1 MLTRSSQIGEFY
13 VMSPPQVRPSDGNS
27 RFSCDM
33 MLYDEE
39 SDRHVRIPW
48 KDALGACLLD
58 DPKLKQPEVKVANG
72 ANSTMKIADWLKQ
85 ATEWATY
92 NEEEYKSTEEA
103 NAGYLACAAKG
114 GADIRIV
121 VARPFI
127 EHLMHNA
134 ILTVAGR
141 DTGATLF
148 GPADMQLSAN
158 TQVKTIEGHY
168 TGHFKAVVTK
178 PQNVMVMRDVACAG
192 YVAGCNT
199 RWFARDEENKPDG
212 DKSFSAGSAQGNI
225 QSRLSFDDDMTDRYA
240 SMLAFPAHEGQFE
253 GGQLDTVMSITTRLL
268 PWEVNG
274 SGQHNSFPGGDA
286 MYKAY
291 SGILGLSSVH
301 YGEDMKAA
309 ENQDFISQGTL
320 AFESCLH
327 F

>member
-27 RFSCDM
+27 LFSCDM

-58 DPKLKQPEVKVANG
+58 DPKLMQPEVRVANG
-72 ANSTMKIADWLKQ
+72 ANSKMPIADWLGQ
-85 ATEWATY
+85 AQAWATY

-103 NAGYLACAAKG
+103 NKAYLKAAAKG

-158 TQVKTIEGHY
+158 TQVKTIEGYACLFELTH
-168 TGHFKAVVTK
+168 THAHTHFLSISIPWHGVPVAHTLCECNGGRDTMGLQEQRWAQIGVLARHSSKEVAV
-178 PQNVMVMRDVACAG
+178 QD
-192 YVAGCNT
+192 YVLT
-199 RWFARDEENKPDG
+199 RRPD
-212 DKSFSAGSAQGNI
+212 D
-225 QSRLSFDDDMTDRYA
+225 
-240 SMLAFPAHEGQFE
+240 
-253 GGQLDTVMSITTRLL
+253 
-268 PWEVNG
+268 
-274 SGQHNSFPGGDA
+274 
-286 MYKAY
+286 
-291 SGILGLSSVH
+291 
-301 YGEDMKAA
+301 
-309 ENQDFISQGTL
+309 
-320 AFESCLH
+320 
-327 F
+327 